1 MPGFLCGNPGMLQ
14 ERFFPRRILAARIG
28 PTLGSKWEFIIL
40 IFGTYHQVVNPI
52 RKETSMLTI
61 DTIKKRASCRTYE
74 NGPMEE
80 GDRQKLRDFLLTNVQ
95 GLFGNRVR
103 FELVDLAATEL
114 DKIKTLGTYGFIK
127 GASTFIVGAVTKGD
141 RAMEDY
147 GYCMEKNIL
156 AATHLGLG
164 TCWLGG
170 TFNRSASA
178 AKISKREEEVVPAI
192 TPVGYPRD
200 RKSMMDSTVRFLA
213 KSNTRKAWEEL
224 FFLGTPKNFLQR
236 NMAGRYELPLECV
249 RIGPSAS
256 NRQPW
261 RVGKETDKDVFHF
274 YISRTPGYAEKF
286 LGVSLQD
293 IDMGIAMCHFEVAL

>member
-1 MPGFLCGNPGMLQ
+1 
-14 ERFFPRRILAARIG
+14 
-28 PTLGSKWEFIIL
+28 
-40 IFGTYHQVVNPI
+40 
-52 RKETSMLTI
+52 MLTS
-61 DTIKKRASCRTYE
+61 DSIKKRFSCRTYKSGLIKE
-74 NGPMEE
+74 S
-80 GDRQKLRDFLLTNVQ
+80 DQKKLKDFLLTNTQ
-95 GLFGNRVR
+95 GPFGTPLR
-103 FELVDLAATEL
+103 FELIDLAAKER
-114 DKIKTLGTYGFIK
+114 DEIKTLGTYGFIK
-127 GASTFIVGAVTKGD
+127 GASLFIVGAVAKGD

-156 AATHLGLG
+156 MATHLGLG

-178 AKISKREEEVVPAI
+178 SKISKREDEVVPAI

-200 RKSMMDSTVRFLA
+200 RKSMMDSAVRFLA

-224 FFLGTPKNFLQR
+224 FFLGDTKSFLPR
-236 NMAGRYELPLECV
+236 NIAGAYGIPLECV

-261 RVGKETDKDVFHF
+261 RVVRETHRDVFHF
-274 YISRTPGYAEKF
+274 YISRTLGYAEKF

-293 IDMGIAMCHFEVAL
+293 IDMGIAMCHFEVALQEMNQKGSWQNMQFAPPQRGLEYIVSWIGVVNQ

>member
-1 MPGFLCGNPGMLQ
+1 MNKS
-14 ERFFPRRILAARIG
+14 RNSR
-28 PTLGSKWEFIIL
+28 
-40 IFGTYHQVVNPI
+40 QVVNPI
-52 RKETSMLTI
+52 RKETRMLTI
-61 DTIKKRASCRTYE
+61 DTIKKRVSCRTY
-74 NGPMEE
+74 NNVPLKE
-80 GDRQKLRDFLLTNVQ
+80 GDQQKLRDFLLANVR
-95 GLFGNRVR
+95 GPFGNRVR
-103 FELVDLAATEL
+103 FELIDLAIKER
-114 DKIKTLGTYGFIK
+114 DEIKTLGTYGFIK
-127 GASTFIVGAVTKGD
+127 GASMFIVGAVPKGD

-178 AKISKREEEVVPAI
+178 SKISKREDEVVPAI

-200 RKSMMDSTVRFLA
+200 RKSMMDSAVRFLA

-224 FFLGTPKNFLQR
+224 FFLGTTKSFLTQDI
-236 NMAGRYELPLECV
+236 AGAYALPLECV

-261 RVGKETDKDVFHF
+261 RVVKETDKEVFHF
-274 YISRTPGYAEKF
+274 YISRTLGYAEKF
-286 LGVSLQD
+286 LDVSLQD
-293 IDMGIAMCHFEVAL
+293 IDMGIAMCHFEVALQEMNLKGRWQNVQPAPPQRGLEYVVSWVGGVKQ